1 MTTILKLSQLRLSPL
16 NVRKVEPTGIE
27 ALADDIHAHGLI
39 QSLGVYEDAGKFWV
53 FAGGRRFRALELL
66 KKRKDVTAA
75 FPVPVIIKDKAD
87 AIELSLVE
95 NTQRENMH
103 PADAVSAFAQLRDEG
118 GMSAED
124 IAARFGYST
133 GHVAKLLR
141 LGSLAP
147 ALLEAFA
154 ADTIG
159 MEAAQAFTMSEDHA
173 AQIEAFERCGN
184 SPAAIRRALTT
195 QKVRTD
201 SSTFCFVGLEAYEA
215 AGGTITRD
223 LFGETG
229 YADDPVLLDELVSAK
244 LESIRAGFQA
254 EGWKIVEVSAEAP
267 HDIYSRGYLRPE
279 TCEPT
284 NEEAAE
290 LAGLDA
296 QIEALEAEGREDSEE
311 AAALFDQRDAITEG
325 FEAFTDAQKANG
337 GVCAYIGYKGDLV
350 LRHWTVY
357 VERLTAKVEESGPYA
372 ASMIER
378 LTAIRTMALQHEV
391 AAQPA
396 LALDILLDSLTA
408 QLLHGLHSYDLA
420 VDIHP
425 TVTRHTVEQDML
437 DGSRLADL
445 PAQLVERFADI
456 PADRRFETIRAMDEA
471 DKMQLLAALVATSI
485 NGTIF
490 NHGGIGARQAT
501 ADKYADA
508 AGLDLRQHWTPGQT
522 FFDRLKKSSLLAILA
537 EECGEGAAEN
547 CAKMKKGDL
556 AVAVN
561 ERLPVGWL
569 PEPARRFTPLR
580 EQPTDEGEMSK
591 VA

>member
-1 MTTILKLSQLRLSPL
+1 MTTTLKLSQLRLSPL

-39 QSLGVYEDAGKFWV
+39 QNLGVYEDAGKFWV
-53 FAGGRRFRALELL
+53 FAGGRRFRALDLL
-66 KKRKDVTAA
+66 KKRKVVTAA
-75 FPVPVIIKDKAD
+75 FPVPVIIKDKAE

-103 PADAVSAFAQLRDEG
+103 PADAVTAFAQLRDEG

-154 ADTIG
+154 TDTIG
-159 MEAAQAFTMSEDHA
+159 MEAAQALTMSEDHA

-184 SPAAIRRALTT
+184 SPAAIRRILTIE
-195 QKVRTD
+195 KVRTD
-201 SSTFCFVGLEAYEA
+201 ASAFCFVGLDAYEA

-229 YADDPVLLDELVSAK
+229 YADDPVLLDELVAAK
-244 LESIRAGFQA
+244 LDGIRAGFEA
-254 EGWKIVEVSAEAP
+254 EGWKIVEVAAEAP

-279 TCEPT
+279 TREASD
-284 NEEAAE
+284 EEAAQ
-290 LAGLDA
+290 LAALDA
-296 QIEALEAEGREDSEE
+296 QIEALETEGSED
-311 AAALFDQRDAITEG
+311 AAALFERRDAITEG

-350 LRHWTVY
+350 LRHWTVA
-357 VERLTAKVEESGPYA
+357 VERPTAKVEETGPYA

-378 LTAIRTMALQHEV
+378 LTAIRTMALQQEV
-391 AAQPA
+391 ASQPA
-396 LALDILLDSLTA
+396 LAIDILLDSMTA

-420 VDIHP
+420 ADIHP
-425 TVTRHTVEQDML
+425 TVTRHTVEQDVL

-445 PAQLVERFADI
+445 PALLVDRFADI
-456 PADRRFETIRAMDEA
+456 PADGRFETIRAMDEA

-522 FFDRLKKSSLLAILA
+522 FFDRLKKASLLAILA
-537 EECGEGAAEN
+537 DECGEDAAAN

-580 EQPTDEGEMSK
+580 EQPTDEGEMSE

>member
-1 MTTILKLSQLRLSPL
+1 MTTTLKLSQLRLSPL

-39 QSLGVYEDAGKFWV
+39 QNLGVYEDAGKFWV

-75 FPVPVIIKDKAD
+75 FPVPVIIKDKAE

-159 MEAAQAFTMSEDHA
+159 MEAAQALTMSEDHA

-195 QKVRTD
+195 EKVRTD
-201 SSTFCFVGLEAYEA
+201 SSAFCFVGLEAYEA

-229 YADDPVLLDELVSAK
+229 YADDPVLLDELVAAK
-244 LESIRAGFQA
+244 LDGIRAGFEA
-254 EGWKIVEVSAEAP
+254 EGWKIVEVAAEAP

-279 TCEPT
+279 TREPT
-284 NEEAAE
+284 DGEAAQ
-290 LAGLDA
+290 LAALDA
-296 QIEALEAEGREDSEE
+296 QIEALEAEGSEDSEE
-311 AAALFDQRDAITEG
+311 AAALFEQREAITDG
-325 FEAFTDAQKANG
+325 FEVFTEAQKANG
-337 GVCAYIGYKGDLV
+337 GVCAYVGYNGELV
-350 LRHWTVY
+350 LRYWTVH
-357 VERLTAKVEESGPYA
+357 VERPSAKVEETGPYA

-378 LTAIRTMALQHEV
+378 LTAIRTMALQQEV

-396 LALDILLDSLTA
+396 LALDILLDSMTA

-420 VDIHP
+420 ADIHP
-425 TVTRHTVEQDML
+425 TVTRHTVDQDML

-445 PAQLVERFADI
+445 PAQLVERFGDI
-456 PADRRFETIRAMDEA
+456 PADGRFEAIRAMDEA

-522 FFDRLKKSSLLAILA
+522 FFDRLKKASLLAILA
-537 EECGEGAAEN
+537 DECGEDAAEN

-569 PEPARRFTPLR
+569 PDPARRFTPHR

>member
-1 MTTILKLSQLRLSPL
+1 MTTTLKLSQLRLSPL

-27 ALADDIHAHGLI
+27 ALADDIHAHGLL
-39 QSLGVYEDAGKFWV
+39 QNLGVYEDAGKFWV

-66 KKRKDVTAA
+66 KKRKDVNAA
-75 FPVPVIIKDKAD
+75 FPVPVIIKDKAE

-103 PADAVSAFAQLRDEG
+103 PADAVAAFAQLRDEG

-147 ALLEAFA
+147 TLLEAFA

-195 QKVRTD
+195 EKVRTD

-229 YADDPVLLDELVSAK
+229 YADDPVLLDELVAAK
-244 LESIRAGFQA
+244 LDGIRAGFEA

-279 TCEPT
+279 TREAT
-284 NEEAAE
+284 DEEVAQLAA
-290 LAGLDA
+290 LDA
-296 QIEALEAEGREDSEE
+296 QIEALEAEGSADSEE
-311 AAALFDQRDAITEG
+311 VAALFERRDAITES

-337 GVCAYIGYKGDLV
+337 GVCGYIGYKGDLV

-357 VERLTAKVEESGPYA
+357 VERPTAKVEETGPYA

-378 LTAIRTMALQHEV
+378 LTAIRTMALQHKV

-396 LALDILLDSLTA
+396 LALDILLDSMTA

-420 VDIHP
+420 ADIHP
-425 TVTRHTVEQDML
+425 TVTRHTVERDML
-437 DGSRLADL
+437 DGSLLADL

-456 PADRRFETIRAMDEA
+456 PADNRFETIRAMDEA

-522 FFDRLKKSSLLAILA
+522 FFDRLKKASLLAILA
-537 EECGEGAAEN
+537 DECGEDAAEN
-547 CAKMKKGDL
+547 CARMKKGDL
-556 AVAVN
+556 AVAVH

-580 EQPTDEGEMSK
+580 EQPTDEGEMSE

>member
-1 MTTILKLSQLRLSPL
+1 MTTTLKLSQLRLSPL

-39 QSLGVYEDAGKFWV
+39 QNLGVYEDAGKFWV
-53 FAGGRRFRALELL
+53 FAGGRRFRALDLL
-66 KKRKDVTAA
+66 KKRKVVTAA
-75 FPVPVIIKDKAD
+75 FPVPVIIKDKAE

-103 PADAVSAFAQLRDEG
+103 PADAVTAFAQLRDEG

-159 MEAAQAFTMSEDHA
+159 MEAAQALTMSEDHA

-184 SPAAIRRALTT
+184 SPAAIRRILTIE
-195 QKVRTD
+195 KVRTD
-201 SSTFCFVGLEAYEA
+201 ASAFCFVGLDAYEA

-229 YADDPVLLDELVSAK
+229 YADDPVLLDELVAAK
-244 LESIRAGFQA
+244 LDGIRAGFEA
-254 EGWKIVEVSAEAP
+254 EGWKIVEVAAEAP

-279 TCEPT
+279 TREASD
-284 NEEAAE
+284 EEAAQ
-290 LAGLDA
+290 LAALDA
-296 QIEALEAEGREDSEE
+296 QIEALETEGSED
-311 AAALFDQRDAITEG
+311 AAALFERRDAITEG

-350 LRHWTVY
+350 LRHWTVA
-357 VERLTAKVEESGPYA
+357 VERPTAKVEETGPYA

-378 LTAIRTMALQHEV
+378 LTAIRTMALQQEV
-391 AAQPA
+391 ASQPA
-396 LALDILLDSLTA
+396 LAIDILLDSMTA

-420 VDIHP
+420 ADIHP
-425 TVTRHTVEQDML
+425 TVTRHTVEQDVL

-445 PAQLVERFADI
+445 PALLVDRFADI
-456 PADRRFETIRAMDEA
+456 PADGRFETIRAMDEA

-522 FFDRLKKSSLLAILA
+522 FFDRLKKASLLAILA
-537 EECGEGAAEN
+537 DECGEDAAAN

-580 EQPTDEGEMSK
+580 EQPTDEGEMSE

>member
-1 MTTILKLSQLRLSPL
+1 MTTTLKLSQLRLSPL

-39 QSLGVYEDAGKFWV
+39 QNLGVYEEGGKFWV

-75 FPVPVIIKDKAD
+75 FPVPVIIKDKAE

-103 PADAVSAFAQLRDEG
+103 PADAVTAFAQLRDEG

-154 ADTIG
+154 ADKIG
-159 MEAAQAFTMSEDHA
+159 MEAAQALTMSEDHT

-195 QKVRTD
+195 EKVRTD
-201 SSTFCFVGLEAYEA
+201 SAVCRFVGLDAYEA

-229 YADDPVLLDELVSAK
+229 YADDSALLDELVAAK
-244 LESIRAGFQA
+244 LDGIRASFAA
-254 EGWKIVEVSAEAP
+254 EGWKIVEVAAEAP
-267 HDIYSRGYLRPE
+267 HDIYNRGYLRPE
-279 TCEPT
+279 TREA
-284 NEEAAE
+284 NDEEAAQ
-290 LAGLDA
+290 LAALDA
-296 QIEALEAEGREDSEE
+296 QIEALEAEGNEDSEE
-311 AAALFDQRDAITEG
+311 AAALFEQREAITDG
-325 FEAFTDAQKANG
+325 FEVFTEAQKANG
-337 GVCAYIGYKGDLV
+337 GVCAYVGYNGDLA
-350 LRHWTVY
+350 LRHWTVN
-357 VERLTAKVEESGPYA
+357 VERPTAKVEETGPYA

-391 AAQPA
+391 ATQPA
-396 LALDILLDSLTA
+396 LALDILLDSMTA

-420 VDIHP
+420 ADIHP
-425 TVTRHTVEQDML
+425 TLTRHTVEQDML
-437 DGSRLADL
+437 DGSCLADL
-445 PAQLVERFADI
+445 SAQLVERFADI
-456 PADRRFETIRAMDEA
+456 PADGRFETIRAMEEA

-522 FFDRLKKSSLLAILA
+522 FFDRLKKASLLAILA
-537 EECGEGAAEN
+537 EECAEDAAEN

-580 EQPTDEGEMSK
+580 EQPTDEGEMSE
-591 VA
+591 VV